1 MHEPFLP
8 PWLQEGRPPA
18 FASAAAPKHNNTYEH
33 WARLPALNHLPD
45 DMTDPS
51 WDINILIK
59 NSGDFSSVIKTVA
72 ALPSTYT
79 GTLNLVLNEPKYP
92 IAGRNAILLLTALEF
107 EPEVAVPMMIHLWYS
122 ALLPASMLRA
132 LRETVLPSIQDFFAG
147 VCTRDRDSMN
157 ICDFAYEAHG
167 SSLRLLLQSMD

>member
-1 MHEPFLP
+1 
-8 PWLQEGRPPA
+8 
-18 FASAAAPKHNNTYEH
+18 
-33 WARLPALNHLPD
+33 
-45 DMTDPS
+45 MTDPS
-51 WDINILIK
+51 RDINILIT
-59 NSGDFSSVIKTVA
+59 NSGDLSVIKTVA

-79 GTLNLVLNEPKYP
+79 GTLNLVLNEPKYL

-147 VCTRDRDSMN
+147 ICTRGRESMN
-157 ICDFAYEAHG
+157 NVTFRMKRMARRCASCCRVWIG
-167 SSLRLLLQSMD
+167 SGLARNSG